1 MKIEAARRLLV
12 ANEDGILKFV
22 NNNPG
27 GDWLENKRRYIESRP
42 RDSHGVPVMGSETG
56 YFNRPALMPVEVVL
70 RKIKGKMS
78 EQLNVRQDSLKWIMQ
93 HMRETK
99 RLPQSSSGGDYLP
112 YITVDYTGK
121 PWVNEGNH
129 RIMSAYRLGIKVLPV
144 HIMYFDGGEL
154 ENDIDGRPPYALHP
168 DLVLAC
174 DKEAHRWGYTF
185 DNYATH
191 RKGDERDY

>member
-1 MKIEAARRLLV
+1 MKINASARLLAV
-12 ANEDGILKFV
+12 QEDGALKFV
-22 NNNPG
+22 DNNRG
-27 GDWLENKRRYIESRP
+27 GEWLEQKRRYVASRP
-42 RDSHGVPVMGSETG
+42 RDSHGVPVMSSETG
-56 YFNRPALMPVEVVL
+56 YFNRPALMPVEML

-78 EQLNVRQDSLKWIMQ
+78 EQLHVRPDSLKWIMQ

-99 RLPQSSSGGDYLP
+99 RLPQSSRGGDYIP

-129 RIMSAYRLGIKVLPV
+129 RIMSAYRLGIRCLPV
-144 HIMYFDGGEL
+144 HLMYFDGGEQQ
-154 ENDIDGRPPYALHP
+154 NDLNGRPPYAMHP

-174 DKEAHRWGYTF
+174 DKEAHRLGYTF

-191 RKGDERDY
+191 RNTGERDEV